1 VDLGIYFSRVL
12 NTIEFMSLSPNSERA
27 YWLAWSQIRGIG
39 PVLIKRLYQAF
50 GSMSEAWQA
59 LPSDLQVVEGI
70 GGQTLETIRQAQ
82 REVEPLSLLAIHEH
96 NNLNFWTP
104 SDREYPQ
111 LLWEIPDPP
120 PILYYHGHL
129 IQWNER
135 NTVAIVGTRN
145 ATPYGKRWT
154 KKLVSALASRGFTI
168 ISGMAEGID
177 GEAHKACLEV
187 GGQTLAVVGTGV
199 DRIYPYKHK
208 SLYEQIVASGLVVS
222 EYPQGTPPDKTHFPA
237 RNRIIAGLSRV
248 TLVMEAPERSG
259 ALITAYQANEYGRD
273 VYALPNSLEVNEAKG
288 CLKLLGK
295 GAQAILGIDELLES
309 LGMLPNLDQPA
320 PAISIS
326 ELPLL
331 QQNILQATGF
341 GDPVGLDWIVEQTK
355 SPSGEVLGALTH
367 LELIGAIAPYPGMRY
382 QRLV

>member
-1 VDLGIYFSRVL
+1 
-12 NTIEFMSLSPNSERA
+12 MSLSPNSERA

-50 GSMSEAWQA
+50 GYMSEAWNA
-59 LPSDLQVVEGI
+59 LPSDLHAIEGI
-70 GGQTLETIRQAQ
+70 GGQTLEAIRQAQ
-82 REVEPLSLLAIHEH
+82 CEVEPVALLAVHEH
-96 NNLNFWTP
+96 HNLNFWTP

-120 PILYYHGHL
+120 SILYYHGHL
-129 IQWNER
+129 TNWNER
-135 NTVAIVGTRN
+135 NTIAIVGTRN
-145 ATPYGKRWT
+145 ATPYGRRWT
-154 KKLVSALASRGFTI
+154 KKIVRALAERGFTI

-177 GEAHKACLEV
+177 GEAHKACLEI
-187 GGQTLAVVGTGV
+187 GGQTVAVVGTGV
-199 DRIYPYKHK
+199 DQIYPHRHK
-208 SLYEQIVASGLVVS
+208 DLYTQILHSGLVVS
-222 EYPQGTPPDKTHFPA
+222 EYPHGTTPNKTHFPA

-273 VYALPNSLEVNEAKG
+273 VFALPNSLDVNEAKG

-295 GAQAILGIDELLES
+295 GAQAILGVDELLES
-309 LGMLPNLDQPA
+309 LGMLPNLDKPA
-320 PAISIS
+320 PAIAIS

-331 QQNILQATGF
+331 QQNILQAIGF

-355 SPSGEVLGALTH
+355 VPSGEVLGALTH
-367 LELIGAIAPYPGMRY
+367 LEIVGAIAPCPGMRY

>member
-1 VDLGIYFSRVL
+1 
-12 NTIEFMSLSPNSERA
+12 MSLSPNSDRA

-295 GAQAILGIDELLES
+295 GAQAILGIDELLEA
-309 LGMLPNLDQPA
+309 LGMLPNLDQQA
-320 PAISIS
+320 PELALS

-331 QQNILQATGF
+331 QQNILQAIGF

>member
-1 VDLGIYFSRVL
+1 
-12 NTIEFMSLSPNSERA
+12 MERA

-39 PVLIKRLYQAF
+39 PVLIKRIYQAF
-50 GSMSEAWQA
+50 GDMSVAWNA
-59 LPSDLQVVEGI
+59 VPSDLQAIEGI

-82 REVEPLSLLAIHEH
+82 REVEPLSLLAVHEH
-96 NNLNFWTP
+96 DNLNFWIP
-104 SDREYPQ
+104 SDRQYPQ

-120 PILYYHGHL
+120 PILYYQGHL
-129 IQWNER
+129 TSWNER
-135 NTVAIVGTRN
+135 NTVAIVGTRS
-145 ATPYGKRWT
+145 ATPYGRRWT
-154 KKLVSALASRGFTI
+154 KKLVSALASRGFTV

-199 DRIYPYKHK
+199 DRIYPHKHK
-208 SLYEQIVASGLVVS
+208 SLYDQIVASGLVLS

-248 TLVMEAPERSG
+248 TLVIEAPERSG

-273 VYALPNSLEVNEAKG
+273 VYALPNSLDVNEARG

-295 GAQAILGIDELLES
+295 GAHAILGVDELMES
-309 LGMLPNLDQPA
+309 LGLLPNLDITS
-320 PAISIS
+320 PAIAIAD
-326 ELPLL
+326 LPLL
-331 QQNILQATGF
+331 QQNILQAIGF

-355 SPSGEVLGALTH
+355 APSGEVLGALTY
-367 LELIGAIAPYPGMRY
+367 LELLGAIVPYAGMRY
-382 QRLV
+382 QRLA

>member
-1 VDLGIYFSRVL
+1 
-12 NTIEFMSLSPNSERA
+12 MSFSPNSERA

-50 GSMSEAWQA
+50 SGSMSEAWNA
-59 LPSDLQVVEGI
+59 LPSDLQTVEGI
-70 GGQTLETIRQAQ
+70 GGQTLEAIRQAQ
-82 REVEPLSLLAIHEH
+82 REVEPVALLAIHEH
-96 NNLNFWTP
+96 DNLNFWTP
-104 SDREYPQ
+104 CDREYPQ
-111 LLWEIPDPP
+111 LLWEIADPP
-120 PILYYHGHL
+120 PILYYRGHL
-129 IQWNER
+129 TNWNER

-145 ATPYGKRWT
+145 ATPYGRRWT

-187 GGQTLAVVGTGV
+187 GGQTVAVVGTGV
-199 DRIYPYKHK
+199 DQIYPYKHK
-208 SLYEQIVASGLVVS
+208 DLYGKILHSGLVVS
-222 EYPQGTPPDKTHFPA
+222 EYPNGTTPNKTHFPA

-259 ALITAYQANEYGRD
+259 ALITAYQANDYGRD
-273 VYALPNSLEVNEAKG
+273 VYALPNSLDVNEAKG

-295 GAQAILGIDELLES
+295 GAQAILGVDELLEA
-309 LGMLPNLDQPA
+309 LGMLPNLDKPV
-320 PAISIS
+320 PAIAIS

-331 QQNILQATGF
+331 QQNVLQAIGF
-341 GDPVGLDWIVEQTK
+341 VEPVGLDWIVEQVK
-355 SPSGEVLGALTH
+355 APSGEVLGALTY
-367 LELIGAIAPYPGMRY
+367 LEIMGAIAPYSGMRY

>member
-1 VDLGIYFSRVL
+1 M
-12 NTIEFMSLSPNSERA
+12 EKA
-27 YWLAWSQIRGIG
+27 YWLAWSQVRGIG
-39 PVLIKRLYQAF
+39 SVLIKRLYLAF

-59 LPSDLQVVEGI
+59 LPSDLQEVEGI

-82 REVEPLSLLAIHEH
+82 REVEPLSLLAVHEH

-120 PILYYHGHL
+120 PILYYRGHL
-129 IQWNER
+129 TQWNER
-135 NTVAIVGTRN
+135 NTVAIVGTRRS
-145 ATPYGKRWT
+145 TPYGRRWT
-154 KKLVSALASRGFTI
+154 KKLVTALAERGFTI
-168 ISGMAEGID
+168 ISGMADGID

-187 GGQTLAVVGTGV
+187 RGQTIAVVGTGV
-199 DRIYPYKHK
+199 DQIYPHKHK
-208 SLYEQIVASGLVVS
+208 DLYGQILNSGLVVS
-222 EYPQGTPPDKTHFPA
+222 EYPHGTTPNKIHFPA
-237 RNRIIAGLSRV
+237 RNRIIAGLSRA
-248 TLVMEAPERSG
+248 TLVIEAPLSSG
-259 ALITAYQANEYGRD
+259 ALITAFQANEYGRD

-295 GAQAILGIDELLES
+295 GAQAILGVDELLEA
-309 LGMLPNLDQPA
+309 LGMLPNLDKPA
-320 PAISIS
+320 PTLAIS

-331 QQNILQATGF
+331 QQNILNAIGF

-355 SPSGEVLGALTH
+355 AASGEILGALTH

>member
-1 VDLGIYFSRVL
+1 
-12 NTIEFMSLSPNSERA
+12 MERA

-39 PVLIKRLYQAF
+39 PVLIKRIYQAF
-50 GSMSEAWQA
+50 GDMSVAWNA
-59 LPSDLQVVEGI
+59 LPIDLQAVEGI
-70 GGQTLETIRQAQ
+70 GSQTLDTIRQAQ
-82 REVEPLSLLAIHEH
+82 REVEPLSLLAVHEH
-96 NNLNFWTP
+96 DNLNFWIP
-104 SDREYPQ
+104 SDRQYPQ

-120 PILYYHGHL
+120 PILYYQGHL
-129 IQWNER
+129 TSWNER

-145 ATPYGKRWT
+145 ATPYGRRWT

-187 GGQTLAVVGTGV
+187 GGQTVAVVGTGV
-199 DRIYPYKHK
+199 DRIYPHKHK
-208 SLYEQIVASGLVVS
+208 SLYDQIVASGLVVS

-248 TLVMEAPERSG
+248 TLVIEAPERSG

-273 VYALPNSLEVNEAKG
+273 VYALPNSLDVNEAKG

-295 GAQAILGIDELLES
+295 GAHAILGVDELMES
-309 LGMLPNLDQPA
+309 LGLLPNLDVKS
-320 PAISIS
+320 PAIAIAD
-326 ELPLL
+326 LPLL
-331 QQNILQATGF
+331 QQNILQAIGF

-355 SPSGEVLGALTH
+355 APSGEVLGALTY
-367 LELIGAIAPYPGMRY
+367 LELLGAIAPYSGMRY

>member
-1 VDLGIYFSRVL
+1 
-12 NTIEFMSLSPNSERA
+12 MSLSPNSERA

-129 IQWNER
+129 IDWNER

-154 KKLVSALASRGFTI
+154 KKLVSALAGRGFTI

-222 EYPQGTPPDKTHFPA
+222 EYPQGTAPDKTHFPA

-273 VYALPNSLEVNEAKG
+273 VYALPNSLEVSEAKG

-295 GAQAILGIDELLES
+295 GAQAILGVDELLEA
-309 LGMLPNLDQPA
+309 LGMLPNLDQPT
-320 PAISIS
+320 PAIAIS
-326 ELPLL
+326 DLPLL
-331 QQNILQATGF
+331 QQNILQVIGF

-367 LELIGAIAPYPGMRY
+367 LELVGAIAPYPGMRY
-382 QRLV
+382 QRLA